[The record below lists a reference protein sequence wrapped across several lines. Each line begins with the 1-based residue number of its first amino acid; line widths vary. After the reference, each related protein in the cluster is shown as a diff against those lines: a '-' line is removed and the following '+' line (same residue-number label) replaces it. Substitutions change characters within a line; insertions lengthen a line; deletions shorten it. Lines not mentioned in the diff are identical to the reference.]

1 MWLQTS
7 TFKTAVYTLSS
18 VNLSR
23 EFTGCANYSTFMHSR
38 AFMHKRASRK
48 PSQGLEG
55 ANLII
60 QRDRLLTRIELGDID
75 PMFLLILHQL

>member
-1 MWLQTS
+1 
-7 TFKTAVYTLSS
+7 
-18 VNLSR
+18 
-23 EFTGCANYSTFMHSR
+23 MHSR
-38 AFMHKRASRK
+38 ACIVGHAYIGVLAVCFPKA
-48 PSQGLEG
+48 LEG

>member
-7 TFKTAVYTLSS
+7 LFKSAVYTLSS

-23 EFTGCANYSTFMHSR
+23 ELTGCNNYSTFMHCR
-38 AFMHKRASRK
+38 ANRM
-48 PSQGLEG
+48 PYPGLEG

-60 QRDRLLTRIELGDID
+60 QRDRLLTRIELSNINTV
-75 PMFLLILHQL
+75 FLLILHQL